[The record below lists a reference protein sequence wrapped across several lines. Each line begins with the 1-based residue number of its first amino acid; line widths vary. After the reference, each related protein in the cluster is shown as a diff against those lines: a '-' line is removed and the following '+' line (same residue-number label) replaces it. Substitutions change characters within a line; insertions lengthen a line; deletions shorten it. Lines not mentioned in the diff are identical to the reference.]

1 MAGKYPS
8 YKYHD
13 QKHAG
18 DFRVLTS
25 ADLRVYFGKD
35 PKNIDKCHQYIY
47 SLGSKII
54 FGLGGED
61 LSAIPFRDFSKFQ
74 VEAATSLSRR
84 MAEYIIHP
92 YRYAND
98 PTSVIA
104 SALMVF
110 THRVHRVRSGHGL
123 PARSKRPLTKHQFG
137 LLVKK
142 LQDDNW
148 LWDYAFKWSEYH
160 EKRVRNGTCEP
171 L

>member
-1 MAGKYPS
+1 MPGKYPS

-18 DFRVLTS
+18 DFIVKSS
-25 ADLRVYFGKD
+25 ADLREYFGKD
-35 PKNIDKCHQYIY
+35 PQKIHKCHQYVY

-61 LSAIPFRDFSKFQ
+61 LAVISFRDFSKFQ
-74 VEAATSLSRR
+74 VEAATSLARR
-84 MAEYIIHP
+84 MAEYIIYPQRFNH
-92 YRYAND
+92 D

-123 PARSKRPLTKHQFG
+123 PARSKRPLSKHQFG

-148 LWDYAFKWSEYH
+148 LWDYAFKWAELH
-160 EKRVRNGTCEP
+160 KGRVARGTCEP

>member
-8 YKYHD
+8 HKYHD

-18 DFRVLTS
+18 DFRVLTN

-35 PKNIDKCHQYIY
+35 PKQVHKEHQYLY
-47 SLGSKII
+47 SLGNKVI
-54 FGLGGED
+54 FGLDGED
-61 LSAIPFRDFSKFQ
+61 LTAIPFRDFQNFQ
-74 VEAATSLSRR
+74 VEAATSLARR
-84 MAEYIIHP
+84 MAEYIIYPQRFAH
-92 YRYAND
+92 D

-148 LWDYAFKWSEYH
+148 LWDYAFKWAEFH
-160 EKRVRNGTCEP
+160 QGRVKRGTCDP